1 MTISGL
7 SNAQTNQ
14 TYQLPPK
21 EILELV
27 DIQPR
32 PSIRIDSRNQTMV
45 MLDRMAFKTLEEM
58 AEDEV
63 RLAGLR
69 INPQTNGESRNS
81 FTYGIKV
88 MNIESGEYLNISGL
102 PEKLRIDEFSFSPD
116 ETKAAFT
123 NTTTD
128 GVELW
133 MLNLTSGKA
142 TKLTG
147 AKLNGSMGT
156 SYTWAPGS
164 DAIFAWFIPD
174 GRMPLPKNKEL
185 PEGPSVQETSG
196 KKAPART
203 YQDLLRNPADEM
215 LFEYYATSEIKKI
228 GLDGTSTKYL
238 PASIY
243 KSLSFSP
250 DGTYLLAQT
259 IKKPYS
265 YIVPYYRFPVSYDV
279 LTADGKMLLN
289 FYMRPLLEEMPNG
302 FDATETG
309 KRSIGWRADMASTL
323 VWAEAQDGGD
333 PANEAEY
340 RDHIY
345 EMDVPFAEN
354 ARFIAATRYR
364 YAGIT
369 WGTANLAIV
378 YDYWWKT
385 RKTTA
390 YMVDPAK
397 ENTDSKIIFD
407 RSTEDYY
414 GDPGDFLTKRNSF
427 NTNILWTS
435 TDQKKLY
442 LSGEGYSPEGN
453 KPFVDEFD
461 IKSLKKK
468 RLWQADGIS
477 TYESIVRVIDPEKR
491 KLITSI
497 EQSTQNPNF
506 FLRTGK
512 TVKALTTFPNPYAS
526 FMNVSKERVRYKRA
540 DGVDLSATLYLP
552 AGYNKERAG
561 RLPMLMWAYPREYK
575 DARQAGQIKESPH
588 TFVQLY
594 YGSPVY
600 WAARGYAILDDADFP
615 IIGEGENQ
623 PNDSF
628 VEQLVSNAAAA
639 IDFAVEKG
647 VADRNRVAIGGHS
660 YGAFMTANL
669 MAHCDL
675 FAAGIARSGAY
686 NRSLTPFGFQAEER
700 TYWEAPEVYTRMSP
714 FMNADK
720 INEPLLLIHGDADNN
735 PGTFTLQSER
745 LFGAIKGLGGT
756 ARLVLLPYESHGY
769 SARENIMHMLL
780 ETDQW
785 LEKYVKNREVD
796 VK

>member
-333 PANEAEY
+333 PANEAGF

-345 EMDVPFAEN
+345 QMDAPFAEN

>member
-142 TKLTG
+142 AKLTG

-185 PEGPSVQETSG
+185 PEGPSVQETFG

-333 PANEAEY
+333 PANEAGF

-345 EMDVPFAEN
+345 QMDAPFAEN

-390 YMVDPAK
+390 YIVDPAK
-397 ENTDSKIIFD
+397 ENTDPKIIFD

-575 DARQAGQIKESPH
+575 DAKQAGQIKESPH

-700 TYWEAPEVYTRMSP
+700 TYWEAPEVYTKMSP

-769 SARENIMHMLL
+769 SARENIMHMLW